1 MTINDTY
8 QAPPLPKAFIW
19 RRAHSFT
26 GIWLVLFLIEHLLT
40 NSQAALLIGEDGNG
54 FVRAVNWI
62 QELPY
67 LHVIE
72 LTLLGIPFLIH
83 GIWGVKYL
91 FQAKYNVFPSD
102 GSTPS
107 LPQYP
112 RNQAYT
118 WQRITSWILLFGIL
132 AHVIHMRFIEYP
144 ASAQWNNQKV
154 FLVAL
159 ERDNGLYTLSKRL
172 GVDLY
177 NTEQLQAMKQEAIPQ
192 TAQTKGS
199 EETPEQLI
207 EAQSNRESQA
217 WLKAL
222 DQWELK
228 DNHVLAIAKSF
239 GVAELLIVRDTFK
252 SPMMIFLYTGLVIA
266 ACFHAFNGLWTF
278 MIAWGITLTAAS
290 QNLMRKLAVFLMLVI
305 TFLGLASIWGTY
317 WLNLTY

>member
-8 QAPPLPKAFIW
+8 QAPPFPKAFIW

-192 TAQTKGS
+192 TAQAKGS

-222 DQWELK
+222 EQWELK

-317 WLNLTY
+317 WFNLTY